1 MASLI
6 LHHIPYLADSR
17 HYFQAVRDL
26 PQPVWLDSGRPAA
39 QFGRYDIISAAPSRI
54 CVMDGETIHRAGADP
69 FQLVES
75 ELANL
80 RTEAAAEL
88 PFCGGAIGYF
98 GYNLRCHLEPRLEIG
113 PRDVGLPDMA
123 VGLYEWAI
131 IQDHLRQSATLVALP
146 TCPQSQVEEIRLRT
160 IAAASESPKSVD
172 LLHLFSFGL
181 NGLKSNF
188 NLQTY
193 RDSIARI
200 QAYIQAGDCYQV
212 NFAQRFSSAFEGD
225 PFAAYCH
232 LRQLLPSPYSAY
244 LELPQGAV
252 LSHSPEQ
259 FLKVTGRQVET
270 RPIKG
275 TAARSRDPEQ
285 DRRNAEWLSGS
296 AKNRAENLMIV
307 DLLRNDLG
315 KSCRFGSVKTPK
327 LFELESYANV
337 HHLVSTV
344 TGELREDASP
354 MDLIRG
360 CFPGGSITGAPKI
373 RAMEIIAELEKTD
386 RSVYCGSIGYISAHG
401 NVDMNIAI
409 RTLAY
414 DGNRMLCWG
423 GGGIVA
429 DSDPDAE
436 YAESLA
442 KIQILLDG
450 LAGSQ

>member
-1 MASLI
+1 MASLT
-6 LHHIPYLADSR
+6 LHDLPYLADSSR
-17 HYFQAVRDL
+17 YFQAVRDL
-26 PQPVWLDSGRPAA
+26 PQPVWLDSGRPSA
-39 QFGRYDIISAAPSRI
+39 QFGRYDIISANPSHSLLTS
-54 CVMDGETIHRAGADP
+54 GEAGKGADRDP

-75 ELANL
+75 ELARL
-80 RTEAAAEL
+80 HIEAPAEL

-98 GYNLRCHLEPRLEIG
+98 GYNLRCHLETTLEET

-131 IQDHLRQSATLVALP
+131 VQDHLRQSATLVALP
-146 TCPQSQVEEIRLRT
+146 SCPRSQLEDIKHRAFNAVGDR
-160 IAAASESPKSVD
+160 PKSID
-172 LLHLFSFGL
+172 FQQLFSFYFK
-181 NGLKSNF
+181 GLKSNF
-188 NLQTY
+188 DLETY
-193 RDSIARI
+193 RSCIARI

-212 NFAQRFSSAFEGD
+212 NFAQRFSSSFEGD
-225 PFAAYCH
+225 PFAAFCH
-232 LRQLLPSPYSAY
+232 LRQLLPAPFSAY

-252 LSHSPEQ
+252 LSHSPER
-259 FLKVTGRQVET
+259 FLKLTDRHVET

-275 TAARSRDPEQ
+275 TAPRSADPEQ

-296 AKNRAENLMIV
+296 TKNRAENLMIV

-315 KSCRFGSVKTPK
+315 KTCRFGSVKTPK

-344 TGELREDASP
+344 TGELRDDASP
-354 MDLIRG
+354 MDLLKG
-360 CFPGGSITGAPKI
+360 CFPGGSITGAPKV

-386 RSVYCGSIGYISAHG
+386 RSVYCGSIGYVSAHG
-401 NVDMNIAI
+401 NMDTNIAI
-409 RTLAY
+409 RTLVY
-414 DGNRMLCWG
+414 DGEQMFCWG

-450 LAGSQ
+450 LAGSR